1 MKHRVN
7 WDTYGCSHNPM
18 SQKARRITKK
28 NSQNW
33 INIYVLLFSAM
44 AIMAN
49 YCFFIHMNVKK
60 IKLKIYLMKFEV

>member
-1 MKHRVN
+1 MN

-18 SQKARRITKK
+18 SQKVRQIAKK
-28 NSQNW
+28 NNQNQ

-49 YCFFIHMNVKK
+49 YYFFIHMNVKE
-60 IKLKIYLMKFEV
+60 IKLKIYLMKF